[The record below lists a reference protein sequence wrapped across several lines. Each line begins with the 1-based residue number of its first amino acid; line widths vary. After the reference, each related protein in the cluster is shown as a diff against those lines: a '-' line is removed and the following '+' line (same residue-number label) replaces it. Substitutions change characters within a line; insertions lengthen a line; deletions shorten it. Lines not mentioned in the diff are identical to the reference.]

1 MVYYPQEPTDWTE
14 DLAKVYDRQSRQLQ
28 EHHDNLRARDAR
40 EVEVKQQ
47 ESFVNTLAKIAEFS
61 SAARQLTQSYKA
73 GKQAKDKK
81 QTIEVQNWMVSNPS
95 TSDKLTE
102 IIKDNDLKKKDI
114 WKWFNR
120 PEQREL
126 KLEWEANGE
135 YEKLRELRKIYGT
148 NNIIL
153 RQALAVQHGQSLF
166 NSPTW
171 DAYKYKKYGEDLDSI
186 SSAELMQTRADF
198 YSEEVMKLGV
208 TKEFATANYA
218 SEINKQAN
226 VTKNLQQ
233 AKHLTLRNKE
243 QVQLVRTLFPIAATS
258 NNTAALGEIFVT
270 EATNRE
276 TQFKPIIENGKVV
289 KTSLQQAVDS
299 VYQDLWTLNEEGYIP
314 DISILGD
321 YKFEHPAGT
330 KNAEGEN
337 VANVFTALFDKK
349 GDKYNSL
356 IAANNRGKSKLLSAA
371 TTIDLVR
378 LGELR
383 TAAVQGKDVSQELQL
398 LKNNGLL
405 SEEQI
410 KSVSDIGIHD
420 NTKESYNEVKESYNK
435 RNILNG
441 GNLVAHEEEIK
452 KEPNIEFRN
461 EQLAR
466 IKHHKERRKQLGYP
480 KDDVAFVRSRIAG
493 AFNLTLGE
501 DEKLPGKLH
510 DLQIHLVQKLRKEFQ
525 DNIETPDHQPIIDR
539 NSWILA
545 NDNFEN
551 YIVKNGIDVTSNADV
566 GKTKAKPVEGEGIFS
581 ADTSGNLRHW
591 KTFDKQR
598 IDAIREFNRSND
610 RNFNET
616 IVQESERNLHS
627 EFSIAEKNSETQE
640 GLTVQDRVL
649 NKAESLLTKEDILGF
664 FSQGRVSGEVVYKA
678 RRLGIPAKTL
688 IRRQW
693 EALKNNG
700 GYKEYLKLHGLDKI
714 DFPESAD
721 ETLGRVLADSGNR
734 NLLYNFNR
742 GYTSPNINRRII
754 KAWNAWMDEQGLPG
768 DTYKYNPWGLNS
780 EQNPTNSSVTTGP

>member
-1 MVYYPQEPTDWTE
+1 MVYYPQKPTDWTE
-14 DLAKVYDRQSRQLQ
+14 DLAKVYDRESRQLQ

-47 ESFVNTLAKIAEFS
+47 ESLVNTLAKVAEFS
-61 SAARQLTQSYKA
+61 SAAR
-73 GKQAKDKK
+73 
-81 QTIEVQNWMVSNPS
+81 
-95 TSDKLTE
+95 KLTS
-102 IIKDNDLKKKDI
+102 
-114 WKWFNR
+114 
-120 PEQREL
+120 
-126 KLEWEANGE
+126 G
-135 YEKLRELRKIYGT
+135 Y
-148 NNIIL
+148 
-153 RQALAVQHGQSLF
+153 
-166 NSPTW
+166 
-171 DAYKYKKYGEDLDSI
+171 
-186 SSAELMQTRADF
+186 
-198 YSEEVMKLGV
+198 
-208 TKEFATANYA
+208 KEFAKARDENFKWEYNVFTQNHPKATK
-218 SEINKQAN
+218 EINELIDKHNIKKGELFKWFDDPQNKIAKEWLEENKNYDVLRDLKAISGKDGYVLREVFATQHAQSLPPKWKEHRDNTYTAEQIEALGIEGLTQEEKRWKIDQLVEQGVTREFAAAHYAGELDKQAT
-226 VTKNLQQ
+226 VSKNLQQ

-243 QVQLVRTLFPIAATS
+243 QVHLARTVFSIHASS
-258 NNTAALGEIFVT
+258 NNPRALAESFVL
-270 EATNRE
+270 EAKNRE
-276 TQFKPIIENGKVV
+276 TQFKPIIENGEVV
-289 KTSLQQAVDS
+289 ATSLQQAVDS
-299 VYQDLWTLNEEGYIP
+299 VYKDLLGLNYDGYIP
-314 DISILGD
+314 DISVLGD
-321 YKFEHPAGT
+321 YEFEHPAGT
-330 KNAEGEN
+330 KNEQGEN
-337 VANVFTALFDKK
+337 VANIFTALFDKK
-349 GDKYNSL
+349 GEKYNTL
-356 IAANNRGKSKLLSAA
+356 VAANNIGKTKLVSAA

-420 NTKESYNEVKESYNK
+420 NTKESYDEVKESYNK